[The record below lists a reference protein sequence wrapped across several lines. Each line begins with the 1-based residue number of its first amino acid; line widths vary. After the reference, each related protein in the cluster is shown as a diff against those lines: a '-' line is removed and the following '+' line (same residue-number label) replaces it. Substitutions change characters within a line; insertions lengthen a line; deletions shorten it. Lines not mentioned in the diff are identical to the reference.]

1 MSNELVILMITAA
14 SIGLFHTLLGPDHYL
29 PFIVLAKARNWS
41 VFRTAVIT
49 FLCGLGHVGSSV
61 ILGLIGISFGLALAK
76 LEWTESFRGEIAAW
90 LLTAFG
96 LVYLVWG
103 IRRAIRNKPHTHSH
117 AHTASV
123 RHYHEHTHND
133 EHTHPHAAN
142 GKKSVTPWVL
152 FIIFIFGPCEPLIPI
167 LMYPAAAQS
176 LWGVSMVA
184 AVFALVTIG
193 TMMAVVL
200 VSTFVID
207 LLPSDKLARFS
218 HALAGAAIFLC
229 GVAIHLG
236 L

>member
-1 MSNELVILMITAA
+1 
-14 SIGLFHTLLGPDHYL
+14 
-29 PFIVLAKARNWS
+29 
-41 VFRTAVIT
+41 
-49 FLCGLGHVGSSV
+49 
-61 ILGLIGISFGLALAK
+61 
-76 LEWTESFRGEIAAW
+76 
-90 LLTAFG
+90 
-96 LVYLVWG
+96 
-103 IRRAIRNKPHTHSH
+103 
-117 AHTASV
+117 
-123 RHYHEHTHND
+123 
-133 EHTHPHAAN
+133 
-142 GKKSVTPWVL
+142 
-152 FIIFIFGPCEPLIPI
+152 
-167 LMYPAAAQS
+167 MYPAAAQS